1 MKKGFAPT
9 YLFLIIVI
17 LITGFMISTVD
28 IVRVTVNNSTTMNFE
43 NLNFDP
49 ITANDTALQMTQL

>member
-1 MKKGFAPT
+1 M
-9 YLFLIIVI
+9 IVI

-28 IVRVTVNNSTTMNFE
+28 IVKATINNSITMNFE

-49 ITANDTALQMTQL
+49 IAANDTGSCK